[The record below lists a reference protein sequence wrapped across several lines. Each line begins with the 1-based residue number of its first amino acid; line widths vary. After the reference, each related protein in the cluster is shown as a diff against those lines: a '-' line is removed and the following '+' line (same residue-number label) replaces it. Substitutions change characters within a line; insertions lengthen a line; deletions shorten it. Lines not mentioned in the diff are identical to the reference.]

1 MKPFIEGTKNID
13 DSAWDGVAKIGDMM
27 LKLTGARILDCIGKF
42 INFGESPMKSFGEQ
56 LQTFGEA
63 INLLLDTVSTMKP
76 ADAEKLQ
83 AVADIGNMFAAL
95 QNAVAPAGGLLQA
108 IIGTKNL
115 GNLGTQASQFVDS
128 LKSVADLSSQ
138 LCMVQSWDWLLQVYT
153 RDLSGLS
160 KVPTKIPRKY
170 SNA

>member
-1 MKPFIEGTKNID
+1 MENLKPFIEGTKNID
-13 DSAWDGVAKIGDMM
+13 DSALDGVAKIGDMM
-27 LKLTGARILDCIGKF
+27 LKLTGARIL
-42 INFGESPMKSFGEQ
+42 
-56 LQTFGEA
+56 
-63 INLLLDTVSTMKP
+63 
-76 ADAEKLQ
+76 
-83 AVADIGNMFAAL
+83 VADIGNMFAAL

-160 KVPTKIPRKY
+160 KVPTKIPRRY